1 MSFAYA
7 WDWVV
12 CAKFP
17 LLPVHEAKKVGNC
30 CSTTEMRSDP
40 QSRFAASKIC
50 KCMQGFHTV
59 DEWLAPWEF
68 RFVGIQVVLKISP
81 LQVVPLRI

>member
-1 MSFAYA
+1 MTHWNWAAQVAGEHIKSFAYT

-17 LLPVHEAKKVGNC
+17 LLLAREAKKVGNC
-30 CSTTEMRSDP
+30 CSTMKMGSDP
-40 QSRFAASKIC
+40 LSRFAASKIG

-59 DEWLAPWEF
+59 DE
-68 RFVGIQVVLKISP
+68 
-81 LQVVPLRI
+81 